1 MDTLRGGQC
10 RRKRTRRLITLQPH
24 RPGRLT
30 GQADGRQDASPP
42 VRIHRAGGEG
52 LTPAHEPGLPFL
64 KSDDSMFGI
73 ETWIQM
79 RRCLEQ
85 GVSKTATARRLG
97 ISR

>member
-1 MDTLRGGQC
+1 
-10 RRKRTRRLITLQPH
+10 
-24 RPGRLT
+24 
-30 GQADGRQDASPP
+30 
-42 VRIHRAGGEG
+42 
-52 LTPAHEPGLPFL
+52 
-64 KSDDSMFGI
+64 MFGI